1 MSAKQTYVGYPRNWV
16 CRVEG
21 RPLRRSMRRGGP
33 AKRQSPLLLVRRSP
47 FAVHRSPFA
56 RRARWGEAATKS
68 LCPASNNQQGVDLS
82 QDFNVVELRFV

>member
-1 MSAKQTYVGYPRNWV
+1 MSAKQTYLEYPRNWV

-47 FAVHRSPFA
+47 FTVHPFP

-68 LCPASNNQQGVDLS
+68 LRPASNNQQGVDLS
-82 QDFNVVELRFV
+82 RDFNVVELRFV